1 MTADEMDELASR
13 FFAAIERGD
22 VDGVAACYAPGAV
35 VWHNYDQVE
44 EPRERN
50 LKVLAW
56 VSSNVGGLRYEDVR
70 RVPLDDGF
78 VQQHVLRGTAPDG
91 SPLEVPAMLRVF
103 VNGGQIE
110 RIDEYLD
117 TAQVVALRG

>member
-1 MTADEMDELASR
+1 MTADEMDDLADR

-22 VDGVAACYAPGAV
+22 VDAVASCYAPHAV

-50 LKVLAW
+50 LKVLGW
-56 VSSNVGGLRYEDVR
+56 VSSNVAGLRYDDVR
-70 RVPLDDGF
+70 RAALDDGF
-78 VQQHVLRGTAPDG
+78 IQQHVLRGTAPNG

-103 VNGGQIE
+103 VADGQIE

-117 TAQVVALRG
+117 TAQVTALRA

>member
-1 MTADEMDELASR
+1 M
-13 FFAAIERGD
+13 
-22 VDGVAACYAPGAV
+22 
-35 VWHNYDQVE
+35 
-44 EPRERN
+44 
-50 LKVLAW
+50 LAW